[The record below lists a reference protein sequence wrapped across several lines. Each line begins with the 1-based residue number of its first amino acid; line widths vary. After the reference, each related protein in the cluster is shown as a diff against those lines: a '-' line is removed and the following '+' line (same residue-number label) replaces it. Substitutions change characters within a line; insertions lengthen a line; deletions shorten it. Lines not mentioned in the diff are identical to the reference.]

1 MFRYAGAEVPS
12 NAILEELVTNCNQAG
27 YGAGIF
33 NESHA
38 ALSSCNL
45 TPHSPKKC

>member
-12 NAILEELVTNCNQAG
+12 DAILEELVTNCNQAG

-38 ALSSCNL
+38 ALNSCSL
-45 TPHSPKKC
+45 TPHSPKKR